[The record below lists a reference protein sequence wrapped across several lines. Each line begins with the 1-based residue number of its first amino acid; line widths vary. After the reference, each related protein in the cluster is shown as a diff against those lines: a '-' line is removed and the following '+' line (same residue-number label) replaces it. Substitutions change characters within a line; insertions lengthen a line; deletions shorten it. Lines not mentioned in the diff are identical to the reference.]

1 MLAGSHTDARY
12 VRWTRVGNARDCVGH
27 STRVERARL
36 TYAADGGG
44 IRGYSS
50 LLIVQRLMHEVA
62 LCERRLQDEEGPV
75 PGSDRRHF
83 DENELLPCHY
93 FDYMYGTSTG
103 GLISVMLARLR
114 MTVPQCLDIYRRVGH
129 ELFGHRRNILPL
141 ATKYH
146 HKPLEK
152 AVRDIVKQYCKLHP
166 NCDGKDWHPWDWDP
180 VDEENPSATS
190 TATSSSTYKSSPNPT
205 PIQPVDRIC
214 QS

>member
-1 MLAGSHTDARY
+1 MQCGRRIVLLASE
-12 VRWTRVGNARDCVGH
+12 VR
-27 STRVERARL
+27 RARERSESETEAL
-36 TYAADGGG
+36 TVSATDGGG

-50 LLIVQRLMHEVA
+50 LLIVQRLMHYVA
-62 LCERRLQDEEGPV
+62 QCERRLQDEEGPV
-75 PGSDRRHF
+75 PGSSRSHF
-83 DENELLPCHY
+83 DEDELLPCHY

-152 AVRDIVKQYCKLHP
+152 AVRDIVSQYCKLHP

-180 VDEENPSATS
+180 VDEESANPSATS
-190 TATSSSTYKSSPNPT
+190 TVNSNSTYKATPNPA
-205 PIQPVDRIC
+205 PIQPIDRIC